1 MTEQTV
7 ARGMEAAVELEQE
20 PVVIPAPASK
30 SLSHR
35 YLIGA
40 ALASGES
47 LVRHTLESVDL
58 ERTRA
63 ILCQAGA
70 EMTPL
75 AADAQGQ
82 VDGWRVRGMAGAPRG
97 GKSEPLACNVGE
109 SGTTCR
115 LLTAVLAA
123 GEGLFRIFGSGRM
136 HERPIGEL
144 CEVLTRLGA
153 GIDWEGKIG
162 CPPFL
167 LRACG
172 LAPSLVDG
180 VARVGMESSSQ
191 YFSGLLLAAP
201 MCPSP
206 LTLELA
212 GRKAVSWPYVGLTLQ
227 CLTDF
232 GIRFRVSMRARLS
245 DPWEVLSGTAW
256 RNLHDA
262 APGCLRV
269 TVSPGAYQSGDYQ
282 VEGDWSGTSYF
293 LAAGALGKRA
303 VRVEGLRADSL
314 QGDRAML
321 DILQKMGA
329 RVKVTPT
336 AVTVFP
342 SELHGVELDM
352 GSCPDLV
359 PTVAVLA
366 AFAKGSTRIRNVAHL
381 RLKESDRIAAPAVE
395 LGKAGV
401 TVDALSDGLL
411 VSGMGGLA
419 GHVRNRPDA
428 PHVPDD
434 AMLSAHNDHRMAM
447 SLALLGLRDPGLD
460 VRARLDDPTVVR
472 KSFPQFWH
480 LWSRLL

>member
-1 MTEQTV
+1 MTDQSSATAGMDAAGAPV
-7 ARGMEAAVELEQE
+7 A
-20 PVVIPAPASK
+20 IPAPASK

-40 ALASGES
+40 ALADGES
-47 LVRHTLESVDL
+47 RVRHTLESTDL

-63 ILCQAGA
+63 ILCDAGA
-70 EMTPL
+70 AMEPL
-75 AADAQGQ
+75 DAG
-82 VDGWRVRGMAGAPRG
+82 DGAGNGPAGWRVRGMAGAPRG
-97 GKSEPLACNVGE
+97 GHGRPLACDVGE

-123 GEGLFRIFGSGRM
+123 GEGLFRIYGSGRM

-144 CEVLTRLGA
+144 CDVLVRLGA
-153 GIDWEGKIG
+153 GVTWEGTSG

-167 LRACG
+167 LQACG
-172 LAPSLVDG
+172 LAPSLADG

-232 GIRFRVSMRARLS
+232 GIRFRVSMRARVS
-245 DPWEVLSGTAW
+245 DPWEMMAGTAW
-256 RNLHDA
+256 RNLRDA

-269 TVSPGAYQSGDYQ
+269 TVWPGAYQPGDYV
-282 VEGDWSGTSYF
+282 VEGDWSGASYF
-293 LAAGALGKRA
+293 LAAGALGKRP

-321 DILQKMGA
+321 GILQKMGA
-329 RVKVTPT
+329 RVQVEPD
-336 AVTVFP
+336 AVTVLP

-352 GSCPDLV
+352 GACPDLV

-366 AFAKGSTRIRNVAHL
+366 AFAKGSTRIRNVGHL
-381 RLKESDRIAAPAVE
+381 RLKESDRIAAPAEE

-401 TVDALSDGLL
+401 MVDTLSDGLL
-411 VSGMGGLA
+411 VNGMGGLA
-419 GHVRNRPDA
+419 GHVHNRRDS
-428 PHVPDD
+428 PHVPEDIG
-434 AMLSAHNDHRMAM
+434 LSSHNDHRMAM
-447 SLALLGLRDPGLD
+447 SLALLGLRDPSLD
-460 VRARLDDPTVVR
+460 VRARLDDTTVVN
-472 KSFPQFWH
+472 KSFPRFWD
-480 LWSRLL
+480 LWSRLA

>member
-1 MTEQTV
+1 MSEQTKTTS
-7 ARGMEAAVELEQE
+7 ASGATAA

-40 ALASGES
+40 ALAPGES
-47 LVRHTLESVDL
+47 CVRHTLESADL
-58 ERTRA
+58 ERTRD
-63 ILCQAGA
+63 ILCAAGA
-70 EMTPL
+70 AMEPL
-75 AADAQGQ
+75 HEGGEKGAPT
-82 VDGWRVRGMAGAPRG
+82 GWRVRGMAGAPRG
-97 GKSEPLACNVGE
+97 GDAAHPLACDVGE

-123 GEGLFRIFGSGRM
+123 GQGLFRIFGAGRM

-144 CEVLTRLGA
+144 CDVLVRLGA
-153 GIDWEGKIG
+153 GVTWEGTQG

-167 LRACG
+167 LQACG
-172 LAPSLVDG
+172 LAPSLADG
-180 VARVGMESSSQ
+180 VVRVGMESSSQ
-191 YFSGLLLAAP
+191 YFSALLLAAP

-232 GIRFRVSMRARLS
+232 GIRFRVAMRARLS
-245 DPWEVLSGTAW
+245 DPWESLTGTAW
-256 RNLHDA
+256 RSLRDA

-269 TVSPGAYQSGDYQ
+269 TVWPGAYRPGNYV
-282 VEGDWSGTSYF
+282 VEGDWSGASYF
-293 LAAGALGKRA
+293 LAAGALGRRP

-321 DILQKMGA
+321 SILQKMGA
-329 RVKVTPT
+329 KVAVEPD

-352 GSCPDLV
+352 GASPDLV

-381 RLKESDRIAAPAVE
+381 RLKESDRIAAPAEE

-401 TVDALSDGLL
+401 MVDALSDGLL

-419 GHVRNRPDA
+419 GHVRNRPDS
-428 PHVPDD
+428 PHVPEGVG
-434 AMLSAHNDHRMAM
+434 LSAHNDHRMAM
-447 SLALLGLRDPGLD
+447 SLALLGLRDPTLD
-460 VRARLDDPTVVR
+460 VRARLDDATVVR
-472 KSFPQFWH
+472 KSFPQFWD
-480 LWSRLL
+480 LWERLA